1 MEINKEDGKYLKA
14 KKRVNDIKMFY
25 TNSMM
30 YMMFICA
37 LAGLN
42 YYLNEFRNPWFLWA
56 AFGWGIG
63 LFFQAIKVFN
73 WTPFMGRNWEER
85 KIKEIMEE
93 EEKNNTNWN

>member
-85 KIKEIMEE
+85 KIKEIMKE

>member
-1 MEINKEDGKYLKA
+1 MEITKEDGKYLKA
-14 KKRVNDIKMFY
+14 KKRVNNIKMFY

>member
-14 KKRVNDIKMFY
+14 KKRVNNIKMIY